1 MKTIYESL
9 NFIVENDKY
18 VTGFHKYTADIPSLP
33 QRLNRSLAVIKPK
46 ALFILNEKPIVLFFD
61 KSVESKKIFKQCWN
75 FSEAPIIIIE
85 NESDFNIYNGFDYIL
100 ENGNFSLPK
109 ISKDNGL
116 NYISLIS
123 GKYFENSKKEFDN
136 KDKVDKHLL
145 KNIKEA
151 REKLLNINLK
161 SHINIANALLG
172 RIIFIRYLIDR
183 KIALNFENKHKPLTN
198 ENLKEI
204 LTSKDRTYS
213 LFKYLKSKDGFNG
226 DWFPIE
232 EEEDN
237 LVDERHLRI
246 LYKLIDGVDLKTNQG
261 SLFGI
266 YDFSIIPIEFISNV
280 YESFIGEQNQKK
292 SGAYY
297 TPTFLVDYILKYT
310 VDEHFKQN
318 PNTYNCKVL
327 DPACGSGIFLVETLR
342 KLIHQ
347 YEKVTKK
354 EITSTQIIKLVKDNI
369 YGIDCNVNA
378 LQISVFSLYLTML
391 DYQNPSDIE
400 AFTFPYL
407 LKSDKNKKPNFFNSD
422 FFDTDV
428 EYNAVLKEK
437 KLDFIIG
444 NPPYGKSTI
453 DKNSFAEKYINLN
466 KISIANRDIV
476 QPFMVRVKD
485 LVGKDTKISF
495 IVTSKVLYNLQTKEF
510 RTKEF
515 FNEFKVNHILELSS
529 VRKEIFENAN
539 VPVSII
545 FYEHSSEEEILTN
558 SINYIS
564 MKPSPYFEKLKL
576 LLLSKSDFKKVNQ
589 SKLLENDYLWR
600 ILVYGSYLDFN
611 FIKRLKSFRTIDESI
626 ENPNDKQGITV
637 GGKNKNST
645 LAYLGMPYIQTKFFK
660 PFYIE
665 KTSLIWEK
673 DIAHRKKSR
682 SFFSTPS
689 LLVSK
694 GSSTSLDLK
703 VGILQ
708 EDSIFT
714 DSISS
719 VKHKSLDDLYGIM
732 GVLSSSFFKYFII
745 NTGSSIG
752 VEREQIHNP
761 EKFSLPYIH
770 DSDVIQSAKDIEEYS
785 KNEFAQYDKEFDS
798 LKERLNQSVLNSFN
812 LTAQERVLVDYS
824 NKIMIPW
831 IMQKKYNIAFK
842 KYNYKDQKIEA
853 YIDIF
858 IQHYSKIYKE
868 INRYFGVEVLWD
880 EYAIGIYF
888 KVLDREPTTQIVW
901 KKESNIQN
909 FLKLSSGKTLNNLF
923 IQKDIKGFE
932 SDGFYVVKPN
942 EYKNWHEAI
951 GYLDFYEFDKAIL
964 GAGRRGW
971 NV

>member
-1 MKTIYESL
+1 M
-9 NFIVENDKY
+9 
-18 VTGFHKYTADIPSLP
+18 
-33 QRLNRSLAVIKPK
+33 
-46 ALFILNEKPIVLFFD
+46 
-61 KSVESKKIFKQCWN
+61 
-75 FSEAPIIIIE
+75 
-85 NESDFNIYNGFDYIL
+85 
-100 ENGNFSLPK
+100 
-109 ISKDNGL
+109 
-116 NYISLIS
+116 
-123 GKYFENSKKEFDN
+123 
-136 KDKVDKHLL
+136 
-145 KNIKEA
+145 
-151 REKLLNINLK
+151 
-161 SHINIANALLG
+161 
-172 RIIFIRYLIDR
+172 
-183 KIALNFENKHKPLTN
+183 
-198 ENLKEI
+198 
-204 LTSKDRTYS
+204 
-213 LFKYLKSKDGFNG
+213 
-226 DWFPIE
+226 
-232 EEEDN
+232 
-237 LVDERHLRI
+237 
-246 LYKLIDGVDLKTNQG
+246 
-261 SLFGI
+261 
-266 YDFSIIPIEFISNV
+266 
-280 YESFIGEQNQKK
+280 
-292 SGAYY
+292 
-297 TPTFLVDYILKYT
+297 
-310 VDEHFKQN
+310 
-318 PNTYNCKVL
+318 
-327 DPACGSGIFLVETLR
+327 
-342 KLIHQ
+342 
-347 YEKVTKK
+347 
-354 EITSTQIIKLVKDNI
+354 
-369 YGIDCNVNA
+369 
-378 LQISVFSLYLTML
+378 
-391 DYQNPSDIE
+391 
-400 AFTFPYL
+400 
-407 LKSDKNKKPNFFNSD
+407 
-422 FFDTDV
+422 
-428 EYNAVLKEK
+428 
-437 KLDFIIG
+437 
-444 NPPYGKSTI
+444 
-453 DKNSFAEKYINLN
+453 
-466 KISIANRDIV
+466 
-476 QPFMVRVKD
+476 
-485 LVGKDTKISF
+485 
-495 IVTSKVLYNLQTKEF
+495 
-510 RTKEF
+510 
-515 FNEFKVNHILELSS
+515 
-529 VRKEIFENAN
+529 
-539 VPVSII
+539 
-545 FYEHSSEEEILTN
+545 
-558 SINYIS
+558 
-564 MKPSPYFEKLKL
+564 
-576 LLLSKSDFKKVNQ
+576 
-589 SKLLENDYLWR
+589 
-600 ILVYGSYLDFN
+600 
-611 FIKRLKSFRTIDESI
+611 
-626 ENPNDKQGITV
+626 GITV

-901 KKESNIQN
+901 KKEPNIQN
-909 FLKLSSGKTLNNLF
+909 FLKLSSGKTLDNLF